1 MKELARVLF
10 FEKNHFPKHI
20 VIWVMIMIYIQG
32 YSGKTGSE
40 VYRLFQEKGLE
51 VRGIDEYHPFPSI
64 IKQEKSVI
72 IDFSTPAATE
82 KAVEIA
88 LKYGFPMIIGTTGI
102 EEEKIR
108 EWDLKAKEK
117 EIGIYLLENYL
128 PSLQCLQSFLK
139 QVEIFFPSISIE
151 ETHHESKKD
160 APSGTAKMLRR
171 CINQKKVVPIKSN
184 RVKIYTYEH
193 TIHLQNENEE
203 IVLTHRCFSKRA
215 YAWGV
220 WEAFQTIHSFIGVHR
235 IMEVRKNGDESI

>member
-1 MKELARVLF
+1 
-10 FEKNHFPKHI
+10 
-20 VIWVMIMIYIQG
+20 MIYIQG

-40 VYRLFQEKGLE
+40 VYRLFQEKGLA
-51 VRGIDEYHPFPSI
+51 VQGIDEHHPFPSSFPLTH
-64 IKQEKSVI
+64 EKSVI
-72 IDFSTPAATE
+72 IDFSTPTATE
-82 KAVEIA
+82 KAVGIA
-88 LKYGFPMIIGTTGI
+88 LKYGYPMIIGTTGI
-102 EEEKIR
+102 EEAKIQK
-108 EWDLKAKEK
+108 WDQEAKK
-117 EIGIYLLENYL
+117 KGIGIYVLENYL
-128 PSLQCLQSFLK
+128 PSLQCLQTFLK

-171 CINQKKVVPIKSN
+171 CINQKKVVPIQSN

-220 WEAFQTIHSFIGVHR
+220 WEAFQTIHSFIGVR
-235 IMEVRKNGDESI
+235 RFLEVRKNGDESI